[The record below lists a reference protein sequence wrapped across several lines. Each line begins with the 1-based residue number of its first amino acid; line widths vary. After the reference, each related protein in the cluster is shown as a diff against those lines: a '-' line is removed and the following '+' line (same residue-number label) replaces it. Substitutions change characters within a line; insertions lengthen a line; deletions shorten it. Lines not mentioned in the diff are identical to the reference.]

1 MYQHT
6 GLFAFPLSIQIVM
19 SPETIPTK
27 LPSNRLPI
35 FGILTAAALTID
47 LWSKTWAFEKFG
59 LANGSEW
66 MLNQPWIRFRWFTS
80 LNFGA
85 LWGMGQGFA
94 LGFAALSVVAF
105 TGILYWLFV
114 KKAAASMWLTISM
127 AFVASGTLGNL
138 YDRLGLHGVVPPNEK
153 QPAQA
158 VRDFFHFQFGSFDW
172 AIFNVA
178 DVCLVTGAIML
189 MIHSL
194 TVKEEAEPAT
204 GSAAA
209 V

>member
-1 MYQHT
+1 
-6 GLFAFPLSIQIVM
+6 M
-19 SPETIPTK
+19 SQASTQVK
-27 LPSNRLPI
+27 LPANRLPI
-35 FGILTAAALTID
+35 FGILAVGMLTLD
-47 LWSKTWAFEKFG
+47 LWSKTWAFEKYG

-66 MLNQPWIRFRWFTS
+66 MINQSWIRFRWFTS

-105 TGILYWLFV
+105 VGIIYWLFV
-114 KKAAASMWLTISM
+114 RKAASSLWLTISM
-127 AFVASGTLGNL
+127 AFVAGGTLGNL
-138 YDRLGLHGVVPPNEK
+138 YDRLGLHGVIAPTEK
-153 QPAQA
+153 EPAQA

-189 MIHSL
+189 MLHSL
-194 TVKEEAEPAT
+194 TMSDDPEPAAEPAA
-204 GSAAA
+204 SA
-209 V
+209 